1 MNKQI
6 KLTLSIAFEI
16 FYFGCIIVG
25 GASIGFYVSR
35 HGIEFLNRSAG
46 FIDKF
51 FLNTERGFT
60 EMKLIGDK

>member
-25 GASIGFYVSR
+25 GASIGFYMSR
-35 HGIEFLNRSAG
+35 NGLSLLNKCTRI
-46 FIDKF
+46 IDIF
-51 FLNTERGFT
+51 MLNTETGFY
-60 EMKLIGDK
+60 E